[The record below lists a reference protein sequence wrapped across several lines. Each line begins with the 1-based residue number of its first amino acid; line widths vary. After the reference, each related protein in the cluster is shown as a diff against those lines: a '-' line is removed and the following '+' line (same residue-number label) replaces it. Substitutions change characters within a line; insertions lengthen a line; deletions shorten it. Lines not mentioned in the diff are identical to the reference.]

1 VIHLKDVVKGG
12 IKERFARFRA
22 MGIRTV
28 MVTGD
33 NPRTAAAIAW
43 EAGVDD
49 FLAEATPEMKLQLIK
64 EEQSKG
70 KLVAMTGDGTN
81 DAPALAQADVGVAM
95 NTGTQAA
102 KEAGNMVDLDSNP
115 TKLLEVVEVGK
126 QLLMTRGCLTTF
138 SIANDVAKYFAIL
151 PALFMV
157 VFPQIAPLNIMRLAS
172 PQSAILS
179 AVIFNALIIILLI
192 PLALRG
198 VRYRPLGA
206 GALLRRSLLIYG
218 LGGIVVPFVGIKLID
233 LLLEAMRLV

>member
-1 VIHLKDVVKGG
+1 VKGG
-12 IKERFARFRA
+12 IKERFDRFRA

-28 MVTGD
+28 MITGD
-33 NPRTAAAIAW
+33 NPLTAAAIAS

-49 FLAEATPEMKLQLIK
+49 FLAQATPEDKMALIK
-64 EEQSKG
+64 REQADG

-151 PALFMV
+151 PAMFV
-157 VFPQIAPLNIMRLAS
+157 VAYPEMKALDVMHLTSPL
-172 PQSAILS
+172 SAILS
-179 AVIFNALIIILLI
+179 AVIFNAIIIILLI

-198 VRYRPLGA
+198 VQYRPLGA
-206 GALLRRSLLIYG
+206 AALLRRSLLIYG
-218 LGGIVVPFVGIKLID
+218 VGGVIAPFVGIKLID
-233 LLLEAMRLV
+233 MALTAVGLV